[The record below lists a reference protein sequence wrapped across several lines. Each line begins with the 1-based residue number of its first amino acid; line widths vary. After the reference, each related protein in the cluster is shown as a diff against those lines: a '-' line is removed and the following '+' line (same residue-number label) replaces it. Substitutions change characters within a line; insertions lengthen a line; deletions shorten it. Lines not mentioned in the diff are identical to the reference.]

1 MQFNWIVYRWTAKCS
16 ALSGLILCSL
26 WSFHRLIM
34 CHVTGCSTHDAK
46 LHFLQKQD
54 VGLNSLRVL
63 NTQCTKKQ
71 IFLLFNVYDMIRSVL
86 KCRFGPIVLEL
97 CRIKMRTIW
106 CGTIHVET
114 AEEYEHS
121 AQAHVT
127 LFFSDKF
134 KFNSNIVTTICNT
147 QVLLLCGRCSSGL
160 HCSFLKPTTY
170 YAPAFCRLS
179 RRCMRNWN
187 AGVCSDSH
195 TCLCL
200 TVKVQNVQALAA
212 ILYCRH
218 MLLYLMLILKIL
230 NLLAYCQ
237 PECRHSYS

>member
-1 MQFNWIVYRWTAKCS
+1 MLCTIWPDIMQSVKLSSPNYVSCDWLFNAWCKATLLAEARCGFKQPHSAKYS
-16 ALSGLILCSL
+16 I
-26 WSFHRLIM
+26 H
-34 CHVTGCSTHDAK
+34 
-46 LHFLQKQD
+46 
-54 VGLNSLRVL
+54 
-63 NTQCTKKQ
+63 TKTK

-134 KFNSNIVTTICNT
+134 KFNSNIVTTIYNT

-237 PECRHSYS
+237 PVCRHSYS

>member
-1 MQFNWIVYRWTAKCS
+1 MQSVKLSSPNYVSCDWLFNAWCKATLLAEARCGFKQSHSAKYS
-16 ALSGLILCSL
+16 V
-26 WSFHRLIM
+26 H
-34 CHVTGCSTHDAK
+34 
-46 LHFLQKQD
+46 
-54 VGLNSLRVL
+54 
-63 NTQCTKKQ
+63 TKTK

-134 KFNSNIVTTICNT
+134 KFNSNIVTTIYNT

-160 HCSFLKPTTY
+160 HCSFLKPAT
-170 YAPAFCRLS
+170 YAPGFCRLS
-179 RRCMRNWN
+179 ISVACATEMQ
-187 AGVCSDSH
+187 VC
-195 TCLCL
+195 
-200 TVKVQNVQALAA
+200 AA
-212 ILYCRH
+212 ILILACVWLWRFRMYKR
-218 MLLYLMLILKIL
+218 LLQFCTAGTCY
-230 NLLAYCQ
+230 YTSC
-237 PECRHSYS
+237 

>member
-1 MQFNWIVYRWTAKCS
+1 MQFNWTVYRWTAKCS
-16 ALSGLILCSL
+16 ALPGLISCSL

-147 QVLLLCGRCSSGL
+147 QVLLLCGHCSSGL
-160 HCSFLKPTTY
+160 HCSFLKPAT
-170 YAPAFCRLS
+170 YAPGFCRLS
-179 RRCMRNWN
+179 ISVACATEMQ
-187 AGVCSDSH
+187 VC
-195 TCLCL
+195 
-200 TVKVQNVQALAA
+200 AA
-212 ILYCRH
+212 ILILACVWLWRFRMYKR
-218 MLLYLMLILKIL
+218 LLQFCTAGTCY
-230 NLLAYCQ
+230 YTSC
-237 PECRHSYS
+237 